1 MPMPSLISFISVA
14 AGGAIGAAARYGVSA
29 FIGVGAKF
37 PWPTLCV
44 NVAGCFLAGVI
55 GTWFLMRAPVSV
67 NVQLLITTGILGGFT
82 TFSAFSLETLRLA
95 ESGQWPMAGLNIA
108 LNLVGS
114 LLAVYCGWFL
124 AKAIL
129 A

>member
-1 MPMPSLISFISVA
+1 MPSLISFISVA
-14 AGGAIGAAARYGVSA
+14 AGGAIGATARYSVSV
-29 FIGVGAKF
+29 FIGSGTKF

-44 NVAGCFLAGVI
+44 NVIGCFLAGVI

-95 ESGQWPMAGLNIA
+95 ASDQWPLAGLNVA
-108 LNLVGS
+108 MNLFGS
-114 LLAVYCGWFL
+114 LLAVYGGWL
-124 AKAIL
+124 VARAIL